1 MLSMMSVQPMQRFQK
16 KYLRTIATS
25 IFAIFIVT
33 FGHGAQAQNMAEPK
47 KQSQDQ
53 DAPSQ
58 QVLTPIPDLAYGAYQ
73 RGQFLTA
80 LKLALERLKA
90 DPKDASAMTLLGILS
105 EQGIGTPRDLSKAV
119 GWYRSG
125 HENGDV
131 NSTFAYAM
139 ALIKGEGITK
149 DQAQGTALLRTAID
163 QGHPYAAYNLA
174 FILMQSGE
182 PDDQTRAAVMMR
194 RAANHEIPEAQYALA
209 IILKEGKGVPVQAV
223 EAAQLMERA
232 ALNGDVQA
240 QTEWAIMLFNGEGI
254 PKDEAK
260 AARFFRRAA
269 WKGNAIAQNRL
280 ARLLMTGRGIPHNM
294 IDAAAW
300 HTLASG
306 QGRTDDALDFE
317 FKTLSPE
324 DRLQVEKRAGEFVRQ

>member
-1 MLSMMSVQPMQRFQK
+1 MRKCAQK
-16 KYLRTIATS
+16 IAHV
-25 IFAIFIVT
+25 FFVLALCYAITRDHV
-33 FGHGAQAQNMAEPK
+33 AYAQNNSPSSP
-47 KQSQDQ
+47 QSQN
-53 DAPSQ
+53 DAKEQIKETQP
-58 QVLTPIPDLAYGAYQ
+58 VVDLAYGAYQ

-90 DPKDASAMTLLGILS
+90 DPKDAQAMTLLGVLS
-105 EQGIGTPRDLSKAV
+105 EQGIGTPRDLNKAV

-131 NSTFAYAM
+131 NATFAYAM
-139 ALIKGEGITK
+139 MLIKGEGITK
-149 DQAQGTALLRTAID
+149 DQAQGTALLRSAID

-174 FILMQSGE
+174 LILMQSSE

-209 IILKEGKGVPVQAV
+209 IILKEGKGVPVQTV

-232 ALNGDVQA
+232 AFNGDVQA
-240 QTEWAIMLFNGEGI
+240 QTEWAIMLFNGDGT

-260 AARFFRRAA
+260 AAKLFRRAA

-280 ARLLMTGRGIPHNM
+280 ARLLLTGRGIPRNI

-300 HTLASG
+300 HMLASG
-306 QGRTDDALDFE
+306 QGRVDDTLDTE
-317 FKTLSPE
+317 FKTLSSDE
-324 DRLQVEKRAGEFVRQ
+324 RAQAEKRARELMN